1 MPVSSCWT
9 VDLISSTRRGYQT
22 CKTCIKKIK
31 SGFKCGGFHILLK
44 VLYFVTTRKYPLV
57 EKQRL
62 QVAIIYLRY
71 SRACSI
77 HGCILPL
84 TRKLTLNFHA
94 CLHILLSLL
103 PLREWET
110 ARRHS
115 SLNNSW
121 PFDEGK
127 NMVTWEFIK
136 RSFLRQFK
144 GDCWQNTFTGLTIKR
159 ALIFHCYNVFSHT
172 STSRFRSPLT
182 TDPPPPA
189 PCTYCLSLSN
199 THSPYLQL
207 LLV

>member
-1 MPVSSCWT
+1 MWWVP
-9 VDLISSTRRGYQT
+9 YPP
-22 CKTCIKKIK
+22 K
-31 SGFKCGGFHILLK
+31 SALLCNNK
-44 VLYFVTTRKYPLV
+44 EIPLV

-71 SRACSI
+71 SRACLI

-94 CLHILLSLL
+94 CLHILFSLL

-110 ARRHS
+110 ARRQS
-115 SLNNSW
+115 SVNNSW

-127 NMVTWEFIK
+127 DMVTWEFKK

-182 TDPPPPA
+182 TDPPPPGA
-189 PCTYCLSLSN
+189 LYLLPFLIEHTLPLFAITTSLAFIVCS
-199 THSPYLQL
+199 LCM
-207 LLV
+207 